1 MEQDVMDLLL
11 GLGPKGMRT
20 QKIKMRD
27 LSKRAGTDV
36 VFTVRELGYNE
47 VKDIHRME
55 GGRPDGDIA
64 VAVVLAGVREPN
76 LRAAELRERY
86 SAPTPAELL
95 PKMLSAGEIDE
106 LAMRIERLSGYRR
119 SVTEIVGDVK
129 KNSMTET
136 GKPS

>member
-1 MEQDVMDLLL
+1 
-11 GLGPKGMRT
+11 MRT

-36 VFTVRELGYNE
+36 VFTVRDLGYNE
-47 VKDIHRME
+47 IKDIHRME

-129 KNSMTET
+129 KNSMTAT

>member
-47 VKDIHRME
+47 IKDIHRME

-129 KNSMTET
+129 KNSMTAT

>member
-47 VKDIHRME
+47 IKDIHRME

-64 VAVVLAGVREPN
+64 VAVVLAGVQEPN

-106 LAMRIERLSGYRR
+106 LAMHIERLSGYRR

-129 KNSMTET
+129 KNSMTAT

>member
-47 VKDIHRME
+47 IKDIHRME

>member
-47 VKDIHRME
+47 IKDIHRME

-64 VAVVLAGVREPN
+64 VAVVLAAVREPN

-129 KNSMTET
+129 KNSMTAT